1 MFYISQDFKQNM
13 KLILVLTLNFCTF
26 NKQHGVNIM
35 NNSKEEEYK
44 IGKFFIENGIIN
56 ESQLKEAL
64 ELQQDNKERLL
75 GEILVTMGV
84 LSKEDLIMALEMYMM
99 MTDSDDIGIDEWLDQ
114 DEIDMVLK
122 KLDTPK
128 SKSS

>member
-1 MFYISQDFKQNM
+1 
-13 KLILVLTLNFCTF
+13 
-26 NKQHGVNIM
+26 M

-64 ELQQDNKERLL
+64 ELQQDNKDRLL

-84 LSKEDLIMALEMYMM
+84 LTKEDLIMALEMYMM

-122 KLDTPK
+122 KLDSPKPK
-128 SKSS
+128 SS

>member
-1 MFYISQDFKQNM
+1 MPGFNLNM
-13 KLILVLTLNFCTF
+13 KKILALTLIFYTF
-26 NKQHGVNIM
+26 ILNCGVNIM

-56 ESQLKEAL
+56 EAQLKEAL
-64 ELQQDNKERLL
+64 ELQKDNKERLL

>member
-1 MFYISQDFKQNM
+1 
-13 KLILVLTLNFCTF
+13 
-26 NKQHGVNIM
+26 
-35 NNSKEEEYK
+35 
-44 IGKFFIENGIIN
+44 
-56 ESQLKEAL
+56 
-64 ELQQDNKERLL
+64 
-75 GEILVTMGV
+75 MGY
-84 LSKEDLIMALEMYMM
+84 SPRNLIMALEMYMM

>member
-1 MFYISQDFKQNM
+1 MD
-13 KLILVLTLNFCTF
+13 
-26 NKQHGVNIM
+26 
-35 NNSKEEEYK
+35 NSKEEEYK
-44 IGKFFIENGIIN
+44 IGRFFIENGIIN
-56 ESQLKEAL
+56 EVQLKEAL
-64 ELQQDNKERLL
+64 ELQKDNKERLL

-99 MTDSDDIGIDEWLDQ
+99 MTDADEIGIDEWLDQ
-114 DEIDMVLK
+114 DEIDMMLK

>member
-1 MFYISQDFKQNM
+1 
-13 KLILVLTLNFCTF
+13 
-26 NKQHGVNIM
+26 M

-56 ESQLKEAL
+56 EVQLKEAL
-64 ELQQDNKERLL
+64 ELQADNKERLL

>member
-1 MFYISQDFKQNM
+1 MEN
-13 KLILVLTLNFCTF
+13 T
-26 NKQHGVNIM
+26 
-35 NNSKEEEYK
+35 KEEDYK

-56 ESQLKEAL
+56 ATQLQEAL
-64 ELQQDNKERLL
+64 ELQNDNKERLL

-84 LSKEDLIMALEMYMM
+84 LTKEDLIMALEMYMM
-99 MTDSDDIGIDEWLDQ
+99 MTDSDEIGIDEWLDQ
-114 DEIDMVLK
+114 DEIDMVMK

>member
-1 MFYISQDFKQNM
+1 MD
-13 KLILVLTLNFCTF
+13 
-26 NKQHGVNIM
+26 
-35 NNSKEEEYK
+35 NSKEEEYK
-44 IGKFFIENGIIN
+44 IGKFFTENGIIN

-64 ELQQDNKERLL
+64 DLQNDNKDRLL

-99 MTDSDDIGIDEWLDQ
+99 MTDSDEIGIDEWLDQ
-114 DEIDMVLK
+114 DEIDMMLK